1 MKLFGKVGC
10 AGRVGILGKPG
21 KVEKMGKVGKEGK
34 MGNAGKMGMVDKLLI
49 FSGVAQDGTN
59 ESGMI
64 AADESDMKRVTKVVQ
79 RRNAS
84 FRD

>member
-1 MKLFGKVGC
+1 MILFGKVGC

-21 KVEKMGKVGKEGK
+21 KVGK
-34 MGNAGKMGMVDKLLI
+34 MGNAGKMGKIDKLLI
-49 FSGVAQDGTN
+49 FSGVAQDDTN
-59 ESGMI
+59 ESGMM

>member
-1 MKLFGKVGC
+1 MMILFGKVGC

-21 KVEKMGKVGKEGK
+21 KVGK
-34 MGNAGKMGMVDKLLI
+34 MGNAGKMGKVDKLLI

-59 ESGMI
+59 ESGMM